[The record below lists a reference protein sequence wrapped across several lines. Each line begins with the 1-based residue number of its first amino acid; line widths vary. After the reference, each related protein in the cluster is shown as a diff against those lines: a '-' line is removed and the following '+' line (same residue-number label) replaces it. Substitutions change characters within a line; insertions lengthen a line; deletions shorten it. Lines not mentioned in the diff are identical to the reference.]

1 LIATPTCPSPQKASE
16 CSPTSSASILPIRS
30 IPTTSHSRIFVAETL
45 LEPAWVATRLA
56 QAESLSRRD
65 NARIK
70 EGLRLAE
77 NLDVI
82 TIGETMVL
90 GVPARPGRLR
100 HATSLELKIGGAE
113 SNLAIA
119 LSRLGLSAAWAGY
132 LGDDEPGQLV
142 LDRIRAEGVDTS
154 QVRRIEERP
163 TGLYL
168 REQIGTD
175 VRVYYYRQG
184 SAASTMHRDA
194 LDPGYL
200 GGAKFMHLTGI
211 TPALSK
217 ECRAFVLWAAREAR
231 ASGARVSFDVN
242 YRSKL
247 CGTDEAR
254 EFVEEILP
262 DVYLLLAG
270 DEEARALWGRDD
282 EGFVRELAQRGP
294 EEVVLKKGR
303 AGSLALVDGELLE
316 HPAFT
321 VAEVDPVG
329 AGDAFA
335 AGYLAGHL
343 WGKPAEERL
352 RVANAMGALS
362 VATLGDYEGLPDEN
376 ELWAF
381 LEGEESLG
389 R

>member
-1 LIATPTCPSPQKASE
+1 M
-16 CSPTSSASILPIRS
+16 
-30 IPTTSHSRIFVAETL
+30 
-45 LEPAWVATRLA
+45 
-56 QAESLSRRD
+56 
-65 NARIK
+65 
-70 EGLRLAE
+70 AE

-82 TIGETMVL
+82 TMGETMVL
-90 GVPARPGRLR
+90 GVPPRPGRLR
-100 HATSLELKIGGAE
+100 HASSLELKIGGAE

-119 LSRLGLSAAWAGY
+119 LSRLGLSAGWAGY

-154 QVRRIEERP
+154 QVRRIKERP

-194 LDPGYL
+194 FATDYFSGV
-200 GGAKFMHLTGI
+200 KFVHLTGI
-211 TPALSK
+211 TPALS
-217 ECRAFVLWAAREAR
+217 EGCRAFILWAAREAR

-247 CGTDEAR
+247 WETEEAR

-262 DVYLLLAG
+262 DVYLLFAG
-270 DEEARALWGRDD
+270 DEEARALWDRDD
-282 EGFVRELAQRGP
+282 EALVRELAHRGP
-294 EEVVLKKGR
+294 EEVVLKTGST
-303 AGSLALVDGELLE
+303 GSLALVDGEVLE

-343 WGKPAEERL
+343 WDLPAEERL
-352 RVANAMGALS
+352 RTANAMGALS
-362 VATLGDYEGLPDEN
+362 VATLGDYEGLPDRD
-376 ELWAF
+376 ELRAF
-381 LEGEESLG
+381 LDDERSLG

>member
-1 LIATPTCPSPQKASE
+1 
-16 CSPTSSASILPIRS
+16 LP
-30 IPTTSHSRIFVAETL
+30 
-45 LEPAWVATRLA
+45 
-56 QAESLSRRD
+56 
-65 NARIK
+65 
-70 EGLRLAE
+70 E

-82 TIGETMVL
+82 TAGETMVL
-90 GVPARPGRLR
+90 GVPPRPGRLR
-100 HATSLELKIGGAE
+100 HASSLELKIGGAE

-119 LSRLGLSAAWAGY
+119 LSRLGLSAGWAGY

-142 LDRIRAEGVDTS
+142 LHHIRAEGVDTS
-154 QVRRIEERP
+154 QVRRVREHP

-168 REQIGTD
+168 REQVGAD

-184 SAASTMHRDA
+184 SAASTMRRDFFDA
-194 LDPGYL
+194 DYL
-200 GGAKFMHLTGI
+200 SGAKFVHLTGI

-217 ECRAFVLWAAREAR
+217 DCRAFVLWAAREA
-231 ASGARVSFDVN
+231 STLGARVSFDVN

-247 CGTDEAR
+247 WGTEEAR

-262 DVYLLLAG
+262 DVYLLFAG
-270 DEEARALWGRDD
+270 DEEATALWGRDD
-282 EGFVRELAQRGP
+282 EALVRELAHSGP
-294 EEVVLKKGR
+294 KEVILKTGST
-303 AGSLALVDGELLE
+303 GSLALVDGEILE
-316 HPAFT
+316 HRAFK

-343 WGKPAEERL
+343 WAMPAEERL

-362 VATLGDYEGLPDEN
+362 VATLGDYEGLPDRG
-376 ELWAF
+376 ELLAF
-381 LEGEESLG
+381 LDDERSLG

>member
-1 LIATPTCPSPQKASE
+1 
-16 CSPTSSASILPIRS
+16 
-30 IPTTSHSRIFVAETL
+30 
-45 LEPAWVATRLA
+45 
-56 QAESLSRRD
+56 
-65 NARIK
+65 
-70 EGLRLAE
+70 LAE

-82 TIGETMVL
+82 TVGETMVL
-90 GVPARPGRLR
+90 GVPPRPGRLR
-100 HATSLELKIGGAE
+100 HAGGLELKIGGAE
-113 SNLAIA
+113 SNLAVA
-119 LSRLGLSAAWAGY
+119 LSRLGLSVGWAGY

-154 QVRRIEERP
+154 RVRRIKEHP

-168 REQIGTD
+168 REQVGAD

-184 SAASTMHRDA
+184 SAASTMQRGAFDA
-194 LDPGYL
+194 AYL
-200 GGAKFMHLTGI
+200 SGATFVHLTGI
-211 TPALSK
+211 TPALS
-217 ECRAFVLWAAREAR
+217 EDCRAFVLWAAREVR

-247 CGTDEAR
+247 WGTQEAR

-262 DVYLLLAG
+262 DVYLLFAG
-270 DEEARALWGRDD
+270 DEEARALWDRDD
-282 EGFVRELAQRGP
+282 EALMRELAHRGP
-294 EEVVLKKGR
+294 EEVVLKTGST
-303 AGSLALVDGELLE
+303 GSLALVDGEVLE

-343 WGKPAEERL
+343 WDLPAEERL
-352 RVANAMGALS
+352 RTANAMGALS
-362 VATLGDYEGLPDEN
+362 VATLGDYEGLPDRD
-376 ELWAF
+376 ELRAF
-381 LEGEESLG
+381 LDDERSLG

>member
-1 LIATPTCPSPQKASE
+1 
-16 CSPTSSASILPIRS
+16 
-30 IPTTSHSRIFVAETL
+30 
-45 LEPAWVATRLA
+45 
-56 QAESLSRRD
+56 
-65 NARIK
+65 
-70 EGLRLAE
+70 
-77 NLDVI
+77 
-82 TIGETMVL
+82 MVL
-90 GVPARPGRLR
+90 GVPPRPGRLR
-100 HATSLELKIGGAE
+100 HAGSLELKIGGAE

-119 LSRLGLSAAWAGY
+119 LSRLGLSAGWAGY

-154 QVRRIEERP
+154 QVRRIKERP

-168 REQIGTD
+168 REHVGTD
-175 VRVYYYRQG
+175 VRVYYYRLG
-184 SAASTMHRDA
+184 SAASTMQRGAFDT
-194 LDPGYL
+194 GYL
-200 GGAKFMHLTGI
+200 GGAKFVHLTGI
-211 TPALSK
+211 TPALS
-217 ECRAFVLWAAREAR
+217 EDCRAFTPWAAREAH

-247 CGTDEAR
+247 WGTEEAR

-282 EGFVRELAQRGP
+282 EALVRELASKGP
-294 EEVVLKKGR
+294 EEVVLKTGS
-303 AGSLALVDGELLE
+303 AGSLALVGGEVLE

-321 VAEVDPVG
+321 VAETDPVG

-343 WGKPAEERL
+343 WDLPAEERL

-362 VATLGDYEGLPDEN
+362 VATLGDYEGLPDED
-376 ELWAF
+376 ELRAF
-381 LEGEESLG
+381 IEGEESLG

>member
-1 LIATPTCPSPQKASE
+1 M
-16 CSPTSSASILPIRS
+16 
-30 IPTTSHSRIFVAETL
+30 
-45 LEPAWVATRLA
+45 
-56 QAESLSRRD
+56 
-65 NARIK
+65 
-70 EGLRLAE
+70 AE

-82 TIGETMVL
+82 TMGETMVL
-90 GVPARPGRLR
+90 GVPPRPGRLR
-100 HATSLELKIGGAE
+100 HATNLELKIGGAE

-119 LSRLGLSAAWAGY
+119 ISRLGLSAGWAGY

-154 QVRRIEERP
+154 QVRRIKERP

-194 LDPGYL
+194 FDPDYFSGVR
-200 GGAKFMHLTGI
+200 FVHLTGI
-211 TPALSK
+211 TPALS
-217 ECRAFVLWAAREAR
+217 EDCRAFTLWAAREAR
-231 ASGARVSFDVN
+231 ARVSFDVN
-242 YRSKL
+242 NRSKL
-247 CGTDEAR
+247 WGTERAR
-254 EFVEEILP
+254 EFIEEMLP
-262 DVYLLLAG
+262 DVYVLFAG

-282 EGFVRELAQRGP
+282 EELVRELARKGP
-294 EEVVLKKGR
+294 EEVVLKRGG
-303 AGSLALVDGELLE
+303 AGSQALLGDEVLE
-316 HPAFT
+316 HHAFA

-343 WGKPAEERL
+343 WDLPAKERL

-362 VATLGDYEGLPDEN
+362 VATLGDYEGLPNEDE
-376 ELWAF
+376 LRAF
-381 LEGEESLG
+381 LDDERSLG